1 LTYILEIIKLHGS
14 IAHWVPPLGCLD
26 LITFDVYAF
35 HGKWV
40 PSKWTMSNLYF
51 AWIDITLSHKFHGID
66 ILDVGT
72 KCVRG

>member
-14 IAHWVPPLGCLD
+14 IAHWVLPLGCLD
-26 LITFDVYAF
+26 FITFDVDAF

-40 PSKWTMSNLYF
+40 PSKWTMSNLSF
-51 AWIDITLSHKFHGID
+51 VWIDTTLFTSFMGIN